1 MDLQTI
7 YQSYLANGTLKPDPG
22 QAAVLGHLANLSE
35 RLDATSNLPELG
47 FLRGLFGNRPTQVV
61 KGLYIHGAVGR
72 GKTMLM
78 DMFFAE
84 VDTKP
89 KQRIHFHAFMQ
100 SVHQKRATLKSGDV
114 IAQIAADIAKSA
126 QLLCLDEMQVTDI
139 ADAMIIGRLFEA
151 LQGQSVC
158 IVTTSN
164 MAPRDLYR
172 DGLNRQLFLPFIARI
187 ESSMAVVSL
196 DSEKDYRLGR
206 VKARDTYIY
215 PGGPATDAKFEKLWS
230 DLTDGANGEPVEL
243 QVLGRSLKIPRAAK
257 SCARFTFAE
266 LCEQP
271 LGAPDYL
278 ALSAAFTTVF
288 VEHIPKLKS
297 SDRNAAKRFILL
309 IDTLYDS
316 KTKFV
321 ASAATPPEGIYVTGD
336 HHFEFSRTLSR
347 LKEMQSASWWN
358 AKIAET

>member
-1 MDLQTI
+1 MDLTTI
-7 YQSYLANGTLKPDPG
+7 YRDKLADGTLKPDPG
-22 QAAVLGHLANLSE
+22 QAEVLRHLDVLS
-35 RLDATSNLPELG
+35 RSLAIKSNSTNPS
-47 FLRGLFGNRPTQVV
+47 FWSSIFGAKNISPP

-78 DMFFAE
+78 DMFFVE
-84 VDTKP
+84 VEIQP

-100 SVHQKRATLKSGDV
+100 SVHQKRAKLKTGDV
-114 IAQIAADIAKSA
+114 ISQIAADIAKSA
-126 QLLCLDEMQVTDI
+126 QLLCLDEMQITDI

-151 LQGQSVC
+151 LQGHGVC

-164 MAPRDLYR
+164 LAPQDLYR

-196 DSEKDYRLGR
+196 DSDKDYRLGR
-206 VKARDTYIY
+206 IKGRDSYIY
-215 PGGPATDAKFEKLWS
+215 PAGPATDAKFEKLWS
-230 DLTDGANGEPVEL
+230 DLTDGATGECLEL
-243 QVLGRSLKIPRAAK
+243 SVLGRTLKIPRAAK

-271 LGAPDYL
+271 LGAADYL
-278 ALSAAFTTVF
+278 ALSAAYTTIF
-288 VEHIPKLKS
+288 VEHVPKLKS

-321 ASAATPPEGIYVTGD
+321 ASAATPPEGIYHAGD

-358 AKIAET
+358 GKIAET